1 MFEHVWT
8 GWTVQRLLNFELLN
22 SWSLG
27 LELWLSTWQPTALFS
42 FQSSR
47 SSHSEIYQE
56 AAHAQTTVHVLCWF
70 AISGE
75 KISMIPMRMPL
86 GGLEVLGSALNSLT
100 KRWFSSMF
108 AHRFAISEERWR
120 DQWSMV
126 DQWYSFQW
134 FPMRM
139 PCGQLF
145 WFWLRSSN
153 CEEDVSCD
161 HVTRASD

>member
-1 MFEHVWT
+1 MFELVERFNGCWT
-8 GWTVQRLLNFELLN
+8 LNCWTLEVLVLSCDSRLD
-22 SWSLG
+22 SR
-27 LELWLSTWQPTALFS
+27 QPFS
-42 FQSSR
+42 VFR
-47 SSHSEIYQE
+47 VP
-56 AAHAQTTVHVLCWF
+56 AAHTVKYTKRQLMHKQQCMCF
-70 AISGE
+70 ADLQSLE
-75 KISMIPMRMPL
+75 KKISMIPMRMPL